1 MLQYV
6 VEHGGESVRAMM
18 VMRLKGLM
26 VMMSCQKYGSNVIEK
41 CLTFGS
47 IHDRLVIA
55 ADITGAGEDQ
65 ILVSTTFC
73 HRSHT
78 QRHTNTHT
86 QTHVHTKRHTHKHM
100 YTHRHTHMCLCVYFD
115 ANVDGHTY
123 MQMMMMDEHGNYMI
137 QKMLETIADEWVVD
151 LIVTVVNRNFFRLI
165 HNIHGRHVLARLQIM
180 LAARGSYI
188 P

>member
-55 ADITGAGEDQ
+55 ADIAGAGEDQ
-65 ILVSTTFC
+65 ILVSTTD
-73 HRSHT
+73 RKS
-78 QRHTNTHT
+78 
-86 QTHVHTKRHTHKHM
+86 
-100 YTHRHTHMCLCVYFD
+100 
-115 ANVDGHTY
+115 
-123 MQMMMMDEHGNYMI
+123 
-137 QKMLETIADEWVVD
+137 VV
-151 LIVTVVNRNFFRLI
+151 
-165 HNIHGRHVLARLQIM
+165 
-180 LAARGSYI
+180 
-188 P
+188 

>member
-1 MLQYV
+1 
-6 VEHGGESVRAMM
+6 MM

-55 ADITGAGEDQ
+55 ADIAGAGEDQ
-65 ILVSTTFC
+65 IL
-73 HRSHT
+73 
-78 QRHTNTHT
+78 
-86 QTHVHTKRHTHKHM
+86 
-100 YTHRHTHMCLCVYFD
+100 
-115 ANVDGHTY
+115 
-123 MQMMMMDEHGNYMI
+123 MMMMDEHGNYVI